1 MEVLVNLLTLVT
13 NMDHDRVLGTAPGL
27 LSPLPFLGWLGA
39 AGTAAHSAAP
49 VVVVGAAPVGGAAL
63 LARYLVRH
71 DDVTG
76 RRVMSFSIFLHKKC
90 WRQQNPSF
98 FE

>member
-13 NMDHDRVLGTAPGL
+13 HMDHYRVLGAAPGF
-27 LSPLPFLGWLGA
+27 LSPLPFLGRLGA
-39 AGTAAHSAAP
+39 AGAAAHRAAP
-49 VVVVGAAPVGGAAL
+49 VVVVGAAPGGGAAL

-76 RRVMSFSIFLHKKC
+76 AGHVEGDVTVLSFMTFYIA
-90 WRQQNPSF
+90 
-98 FE
+98 